1 MATIRVVLADDHAL
15 MRAGLRAILG
25 NLPDIEVVAEAADGR
40 TAAELCIRHRPD
52 IVLLDVSMSGLNG
65 IGAAEQIVKAGI
77 GTRVIILSMFGSE
90 EYVLQALRA
99 GASGYILKGAST
111 SELELAIR
119 TVADGET
126 FLGPSISSTVI
137 SGYLDM
143 ATRGKHSSEVLT
155 SRQREVLQLLAEG
168 NSTKQIAYLLKVSV
182 KTVETHRAM
191 LMERLG
197 IRDLPGLTRYAMR
210 AGLVAAEQEDS
221 REHPQGFRTG
231 P

>member
-1 MATIRVVLADDHAL
+1 MAAIRVVLADDHAL

-40 TAAELCIRHRPD
+40 MAAELCVRHRPD
-52 IVLLDVSMSGLNG
+52 IVLLDVSMPGLNG

-90 EYVLQALRA
+90 DYVLQALRA

-126 FLGPSISSTVI
+126 FLGPSISNTVI
-137 SGYLDM
+137 TGYLEM

-155 SRQREVLQLLAEG
+155 LRQREVLQLLAEG

-197 IRDLPGLTRYAMR
+197 IRDLPGLTRYAIR
-210 AGLVAAEQEDS
+210 AGLVAAEQE
-221 REHPQGFRTG
+221 R
-231 P
+231 

>member
-1 MATIRVVLADDHAL
+1 MGTIRVVLADDHAL

-25 NLPDIEVVAEAADGR
+25 SLADIEVVADAADGR
-40 TAAELCIRHRPD
+40 EAVELCIRHRPD
-52 IVLLDVSMSGLNG
+52 IVLLDVSMASLNG
-65 IGAAEQIVKAGI
+65 IGATEQIVKAGI

-119 TVADGET
+119 TVAGGET
-126 FLGPSISSTVI
+126 FLGPSISGTVI
-137 SGYLDM
+137 SNYLEL
-143 ATRGKHSSEVLT
+143 ATRGKHSSDALT

-168 NSTKQIAYLLKVSV
+168 NSTKQIAFVLKVSV

-210 AGLVAAEQEDS
+210 AGLVAAEQE
-221 REHPQGFRTG
+221 R
-231 P
+231 

>member
-15 MRAGLRAILG
+15 MRAGLRAILSS
-25 NLPDIEVVAEAADGR
+25 LPDMEVVGEAADGR
-40 TAAELCIRHRPD
+40 MATELCARHQPD
-52 IVLLDVSMSGLNG
+52 IVLLDVSMASLNG
-65 IGAAEQIVKAGI
+65 ISATEQIVKAGI

-119 TVADGET
+119 TVAGGET

-137 SGYLDM
+137 NGYLDM

-210 AGLVAAEQEDS
+210 SGLVAAEQEQQ
-221 REHPQGFRTG
+221 PAPPGG
-231 P
+231 I

>member
-1 MATIRVVLADDHAL
+1 MTTIRVVLADDHAL

-25 NLPDIEVVAEAADGR
+25 SLPDIEVVGEAADGR
-40 TAAELCIRHRPD
+40 MATELCARHKPD
-52 IVLLDVSMSGLNG
+52 IVLLDVSMASLNG
-65 IGAAEQIVKAGI
+65 IGATEQIVKAGT

-119 TVADGET
+119 TVAGGET

-137 SGYLDM
+137 NGYLEM

-210 AGLVAAEQEDS
+210 AGLVAAEQD
-221 REHPQGFRTG
+221 H
-231 P
+231 

>member
-1 MATIRVVLADDHAL
+1 MTTIRVVLADDHAL

-25 NLPDIEVVAEAADGR
+25 SLPDIEVVGEAADGR
-40 TAAELCIRHRPD
+40 MATELCARHKPD
-52 IVLLDVSMSGLNG
+52 IVLLDVSMASLNG
-65 IGAAEQIVKAGI
+65 IGATEQIVKAGT

-119 TVADGET
+119 TVAGGET

-137 SGYLDM
+137 NGYLEM

-168 NSTKQIAYLLKVSV
+168 RSMKEVASVLNVTPRTVAFHKYRMMEQLKVKSTAELVQYAV
-182 KTVETHRAM
+182 KQHIV
-191 LMERLG
+191 
-197 IRDLPGLTRYAMR
+197 
-210 AGLVAAEQEDS
+210 
-221 REHPQGFRTG
+221 
-231 P
+231 

>member
-1 MATIRVVLADDHAL
+1 MAAIRVVLADDHAL

-40 TAAELCIRHRPD
+40 TAVELCIRHRPD
-52 IVLLDVSMSGLNG
+52 IVLLDVSMAGLNG

-90 EYVLQALRA
+90 DYVLQALRA

-137 SGYLDM
+137 SGYLEM
-143 ATRGKHSSEVLT
+143 ATRGQHSSEVLT
-155 SRQREVLQLLAEG
+155 LRQREVLQLLAEG

-197 IRDLPGLTRYAMR
+197 IRDLPGLTRYAIR
-210 AGLVAAEQEDS
+210 AGLVAAEQE
-221 REHPQGFRTG
+221 Q
-231 P
+231 

>member
-1 MATIRVVLADDHAL
+1 MTTIRVALADDHAL
-15 MRAGLRAILG
+15 MRDGLRAILG
-25 NLPDIEVVAEAADGR
+25 SLPDIEVVGEAADGR
-40 TAAELCIRHRPD
+40 SAVELCLQRRPD
-52 IVLLDVSMSGLNG
+52 VVLLDVSMTGLNG
-65 IGAAEQIVKAGI
+65 IGATEQIVKAGL
-77 GTRVIILSMFGSE
+77 GTQVIILSMFGSE

-119 TVADGET
+119 TVAGGET

-137 SGYLDM
+137 NGYLDM

-210 AGLVAAEQEDS
+210 AGLVAAEQEQQ
-221 REHPQGFRTG
+221 PALPVGI
-231 P
+231 

>member
-1 MATIRVVLADDHAL
+1 MAAIRVILADDHAL

-25 NLPDIEVVAEAADGR
+25 NLPEMEVIAEATDGR
-40 TAAELCIRHRPD
+40 EAVEMCIRHRPE
-52 IVLLDVSMSGLNG
+52 IVLLDVSMNSLNG

-77 GTRVIILSMFGSE
+77 GTRVIILSMFGGE
-90 EYVLQALRA
+90 EYVLQALHA

-119 TVADGET
+119 TVAAGET
-126 FLGPSISSTVI
+126 FLGPSISATVI
-137 SGYLDM
+137 NGYLEL

-210 AGLVAAEQEDS
+210 SGLVAVEQD
-221 REHPQGFRTG
+221 R
-231 P
+231 

>member
-1 MATIRVVLADDHAL
+1 MAILRVILADDHAL

-25 NLPDIEVVAEAADGR
+25 NLADVEVVGDAADGR
-40 TAAELCIRHRPD
+40 EAVELCIRYRPD
-52 IVLLDVSMSGLNG
+52 IVLLDISMNNLNG
-65 IGAAEQIVKAGI
+65 IGATEQIVKAGI

-119 TVADGET
+119 TVAGGEA
-126 FLGPSISSTVI
+126 FLGPSISGAVI
-137 SGYLDM
+137 SNYLEL
-143 ATRGKHSSEVLT
+143 ATRGKHSSDVLT

-210 AGLVAAEQEDS
+210 SGLVAAEQD
-221 REHPQGFRTG
+221 R
-231 P
+231 

>member
-1 MATIRVVLADDHAL
+1 MAAIRVIVADDHAL

-25 NLPDIEVVAEAADGR
+25 NLPEMEVVAEAADGR
-40 TAAELCIRHRPD
+40 EAVEMCIRHRPE
-52 IVLLDVSMSGLNG
+52 IVLLDVSMNGLNG
-65 IGAAEQIVKAGI
+65 IGATERIVKAAV
-77 GTRVIILSMFGSE
+77 GTRVIILSMFGTE
-90 EYVLQALRA
+90 EYVLQALHA

-119 TVADGET
+119 TVAGGET
-126 FLGPSISSTVI
+126 FLGPSISATVI
-137 SGYLDM
+137 NGYLEL

-168 NSTKQIAYLLKVSV
+168 NSTKQIAFLLKVSV

-210 AGLVAAEQEDS
+210 AGLVGTEQA
-221 REHPQGFRTG
+221 Q
-231 P
+231 